1 MPRGDRT
8 GPDGMGSMSGRG
20 LGYCAGFGAPGFAQ
34 PALGRGC
41 GAGRGR
47 GGGAGFGAGWR
58 RGWAAQPRPA
68 AGFSAAPW
76 YEGAPADETEALKAR
91 ARQLHDSLERVN
103 ARLEEIDQN
112 KG

>member
-8 GPDGMGSMSGRG
+8 GPAGMGSMSGRG
-20 LGYCAGFGAPGFAQ
+20 AGYCAGFGAPGFAH
-34 PALGRGC
+34 PARGARC

-58 RGWAAQPRPA
+58 RGWAAAPHPA
-68 AGFSAAPW
+68 AGFPAPW
-76 YEGAPADETEALKAR
+76 FEGEAADETESLKAR

-103 ARLEEIDQN
+103 ARLSQIDQS